1 LGGPNTEV
9 RILLLMWLAGCSL
22 AALSAALVSHAGGP
36 WLLGVAALIAAQ
48 GALMAA
54 RAARLPGWAAWPAV
68 VACVAIGA
76 LGFDGWEAAAYVA
89 LVALLLLLVDRF
101 ATLSVG
107 LSTFVVPTTG
117 AGIRTPG
124 TMTLMSPV
132 ARELA
137 HARREG
143 WPLSVVSTSV
153 PPGRGS
159 SRRLAKLAQELVP
172 SLRRSDVIVR
182 ALNDRLVV
190 VMPRVRAGG
199 ASAVLARALAGHEGT
214 VLIGIAAF
222 PEDGL
227 TWTALKEAAQLRE
240 QPWAPVSRSGGGGPA
255 DPLAPERE
263 RAVSEAPAA
272 TGKDEADRAAVL
284 FELRSAGDGLRRV
297 SDLAAVALAAPVVL
311 PVIALC
317 ALAVK
322 LDSPGPAF
330 VRIKRVGRDG
340 RPFGLMKLRSMTA
353 DAEAR
358 KEALRHMNTLAWPDF
373 KIADDPRITRVGR
386 VLRKYSLDEL
396 PQLMNVVRG
405 EMTLVGP
412 RPCSVRL
419 VDYEPWQGER
429 LEVTP
434 GLAGRW
440 QAEAR
445 GSADFATRCRLDI
458 LQAQGSIRADLVL
471 VIATLRSV
479 LRSRGAL

>member
-1 LGGPNTEV
+1 
-9 RILLLMWLAGCSL
+9 MWLAGSSL
-22 AALSAALVSHAGGP
+22 AALTGALLSHADGSWIWG
-36 WLLGVAALIAAQ
+36 LAGLVAAEA
-48 GALMAA
+48 ALMAG
-54 RAARLPGWAAWPAV
+54 RAARLPARAAWPAAV
-68 VACVAIGA
+68 VCVAIGA
-76 LGFDGWEAAAYVA
+76 FGFDGWEVAAYVV
-89 LVALLLLLVDRF
+89 LVALLLFLVDRF
-101 ATLSVG
+101 AALSVG

-117 AGIRTPG
+117 AGIRAGG
-124 TMTLMSPV
+124 TMTLTSPV
-132 ARELA
+132 TRELA

-143 WPLSVVSTSV
+143 WPLSVVSISV

-159 SRRLAKLAQELVP
+159 SRRLAKLAQGLVP

-182 ALNDRLVV
+182 ALSDRLVV
-190 VMPRVRAGG
+190 VMPRIRARG
-199 ASAVLARALAGHEGT
+199 AIAVLARALAGHDET
-214 VLIGIAAF
+214 VRLGIAAF

-227 TWTALKEAAQLRE
+227 TWGALKEAAQQRE
-240 QPWAPVSRSGGGGPA
+240 QPWAPGSRSGGGGPA
-255 DPLAPERE
+255 EPLAPERGH
-263 RAVSEAPAA
+263 AA
-272 TGKDEADRAAVL
+272 SGVPESAGKDESDRAPVL
-284 FELRSAGDGLRRV
+284 FEHRSPADGLRRA
-297 SDLAAVALAAPVVL
+297 SDLFAVVLAAPVVL
-311 PVIALC
+311 PVVALC

-322 LDSPGPAF
+322 LDSRGPAF
-330 VRIKRVGRDG
+330 VRIERVGRDG

-396 PQLMNVVRG
+396 PQLLNVLRG
-405 EMTLVGP
+405 DMTLVGP

-471 VIATLRSV
+471 VMATLRSV

>member
-1 LGGPNTEV
+1 
-9 RILLLMWLAGCSL
+9 MWLAGCSL
-22 AALSAALVSHAGGP
+22 AALSAALLSHAGGP
-36 WLLGVAALIAAQ
+36 WLLGVAALIVAQ
-48 GALMAA
+48 GALMAG
-54 RAARLPGWAAWPAV
+54 RAARLPAWAAWPAV
-68 VACVAIGA
+68 VVCVAIGA
-76 LGFDGWEAAAYVA
+76 LGFDGWEVAAYVG
-89 LVALLLLLVDRF
+89 LVAPLLLLVDRF
-101 ATLSVG
+101 AALSVG
-107 LSTFVVPTTG
+107 LSTYVVPTTG

-124 TMTLMSPV
+124 TMTLTSPV

-143 WPLSVVSTSV
+143 WPLSVVSISV
-153 PPGRGS
+153 PPRRGS
-159 SRRLAKLAQELVP
+159 SRQIAKLAQELVP

-182 ALNDRLVV
+182 ALSDRLVV
-190 VMPRVRAGG
+190 VMPRTPAGG
-199 ASAVLARALAGHEGT
+199 ASAVLARALAGHEGI
-214 VLIGIAAF
+214 VLIGIATF

-227 TWTALKEAAQLRE
+227 TWGALKEAAQLRE
-240 QPWAPVSRSGGGGPA
+240 QPWTPVSGSGGGGPA
-255 DPLAPERE
+255 EPIAPERD
-263 RAVSEAPAA
+263 RALSEAPATA
-272 TGKDEADRAAVL
+272 REEEESDRTAVL
-284 FELRSAGDGLRRV
+284 FELRSPGDALRRV
-297 SDLAAVALAAPVVL
+297 SDLTAVALAAPVLL
-311 PVIALC
+311 PLIALC

-322 LDSPGPAF
+322 LDSPGPAV
-330 VRIKRVGRDG
+330 VRIERVGRDG

-396 PQLMNVVRG
+396 PQLLNVVRG